1 MQRRNSKETTGQHSA
16 NGNRFGLKCEI
27 LTKVFFNKNS
37 DVVLLI
43 FIQTL
48 VRKDFCHVRCNWYS
62 ISEVGHISENGN
74 KWSTTLVNHKPYIFF
89 CENFPSFIIH
99 TEKYREFQA
108 RFSLFFILCLTYQF
122 RNGALSVTHQ
132 RMITITLHGAIFYYM
147 KFVYKNSNL
156 VVPHFA

>member
-16 NGNRFGLKCEI
+16 NGNRFDLKCEL

-108 RFSLFFILCLTYQF
+108 RFSLFFIFENIYYLNSKSKRCLEEQCCKC
-122 RNGALSVTHQ
+122 
-132 RMITITLHGAIFYYM
+132 IED
-147 KFVYKNSNL
+147 KNFSKKEFWRGLNL
-156 VVPHFA
+156 IW